1 MSLLSTEETE
11 HRAREQVG
19 KTLNGKYHLDQL
31 LGVGG
36 MAAVYAATHRN
47 GHRVAIKLL
56 YPELTLSKD
65 VLTRFIREGYAANR
79 VGHPGAVR
87 VLDDDKTDDG
97 SVFLVMELLEGEA
110 VDAIHAS
117 RGMRLV
123 VADLLPWMDQLL
135 DVLTAAH
142 QQDIVHRD
150 IKPENLFI
158 TWAGTLKVLDFGIAR
173 MKSSPNASV
182 TRTGNQFGTPPFMS
196 PEQALGRMKEI
207 DSRSDLYAA
216 GATMFFLLTGEDVH
230 PAESANEMLVLAATR
245 PARSLASI
253 LPDIPAP
260 VARVVD
266 RALAFDREERWQDA
280 RAMQT
285 ALREA
290 YLEVF
295 GEAIPSVPVPLDA
308 SHAQDGGRT
317 SVRALKVRSGRS
329 SDAGARAA
337 AETQA
342 VPSSAPDAPAPDLVA
357 AGATDSAARA
367 VKREFHATAPPT
379 SAVAERTP
387 SSRRW
392 LLFVGG
398 GLMAVLATGL
408 YVMRGSETVTPDA
421 SLAATIQASSPTPT
435 PSAPAPSAAALPL
448 AAESPKTGTA
458 APAESAGAAAP
469 SATVSAA
476 AAAPPN
482 PLPPQVRKK
491 PRSSPSTPRPN
502 SDTSAFEHQ

>member
-1 MSLLSTEETE
+1 MGLLSTEETE
-11 HRAREQVG
+11 QRARDQVG
-19 KTLNGKYHLDQL
+19 KTLGKYHLDQL

-36 MAAVYAATHRN
+36 MASVYAASHRN
-47 GHRVAIKLL
+47 GNRVAIKLL
-56 YPELTLSKD
+56 YPELTRSVD

-87 VLDDDKTDDG
+87 VLDDDKTEDG

-117 RGMRLV
+117 RGGHIA

-142 QQDIVHRD
+142 AQDIVHRD
-150 IKPENLFI
+150 IKPENLFV
-158 TWAGTLKVLDFGIAR
+158 TWGGTLKVLDFGIAR
-173 MKSSPNASV
+173 MKSAPNTSV

-207 DSRSDLYAA
+207 DARSDLYYV

-245 PARSLASI
+245 PARSLASV
-253 LPDIPAP
+253 LPDVPPP

-266 RALAFDREERWQDA
+266 RALSFDRDTRWQDA

-295 GEAIPSVPVPLDA
+295 GEAIPSVPVVLDM
-308 SHAQDGGRT
+308 GRVHDSGRG
-317 SVRALKVRSGRS
+317 SVRSLKVRS
-329 SDAGARAA
+329 SDPNARAA

-342 VPSSAPDAPAPDLVA
+342 VPSSPRERA
-357 AGATDSAARA
+357 A
-367 VKREFHATAPPT
+367 KRDFHGTAPPT
-379 SAVAERTP
+379 SAVAERAP
-387 SSRRW
+387 ASRRW
-392 LLFVGG
+392 LVLLGG
-398 GLMAVLATGL
+398 GLALAIGAAL
-408 YVMRGSETVTPDA
+408 FVFPGARPKSTVEPAALPAAAPPIASSTPPPA
-421 SLAATIQASSPTPT
+421 SPDTPSQATSPSSPTTGAPT
-435 PSAPAPSAAALPL
+435 SDPAT
-448 AAESPKTGTA
+448 K
-458 APAESAGAAAP
+458 AAP
-469 SATVSAA
+469 SATPAG
-476 AAAPPN
+476 APASSP
-482 PLPPQVRKK
+482 VRKK
-491 PRSSPSTPRPN
+491 PPRPAQSPPRSIDN
-502 SDTSAFEHQ
+502 SAFEHQ